1 MGTPLR
7 VLIIEDSE
15 DDTLLITHELKRGG
29 YDPKYERVETAGAMN
44 DALNQQEWDI
54 VISDHSMPHF
64 NSFNAL
70 DVLKKRGLDLPFFL
84 VSGSIDEEMAVSA
97 MKAGVHDYIMK
108 GNLKRLIPAIAREL
122 RDAVVRQ
129 DRKRKEEALR
139 ESEKRYRQVIENAT
153 EIIYSLNAK
162 GNFTYGN
169 PAGLKVTG
177 FSLEELRQFNYQD
190 LIVPEHRERLTRVYI
205 NQLRERQAA
214 TYVEFPFFNKS
225 GEVVWFGQN
234 ASLLIEDGKV
244 VGFHIIARDITERKK
259 AEEALSES
267 EQRYRNLIENAPDV
281 IFTLASDGTITSLNP
296 AFEKITGWPRSEW
309 LNKHFVHI
317 IYPDDLRR
325 GLEFLQRALKGEKIA
340 PFELKVFSKSRDYLT
355 AEFTVTPQT
364 QNGSVIGVLGISRD
378 ITERKRA
385 EEEREK
391 MQAQLIQA
399 QKMESIGTLAG
410 GVAHDFN
417 NLLTTIQ
424 GYAQLA
430 MMSLKESDPFYE
442 NFKEIQQASV
452 RAAKLT
458 RQLLLFSRQQP
469 MDLHLMTLNETVDNL
484 MKMLKRLIGEDITVQ
499 TDLDPNLWTNMADPG
514 NMEQVI
520 MNLVVNARDAM
531 PEGKKITIK
540 TENVDIDEGY
550 CEIYKY
556 AHPGKFVC
564 LSVEDTGIGMD
575 KEFIQHI
582 FEPFFTTKGPGKGTG
597 LGLSV
602 VYGIVKQ
609 NEGWINV
616 YSEPGRGSVFKVYL
630 PASFVESK
638 DETKEEVISIQD
650 CHGKG
655 ERILLVEDDDG
666 IREFAKRVL
675 FESGYVGFEAANAE
689 EALNIFG
696 KEKEDFHLVFSD
708 VVLPEKSG
716 LQLVEQLLCRKPELK
731 VLLTSGYTDQ
741 KSQWPVICEK
751 GYRFIQKP
759 YGLTDL
765 LRVVREVIE
774 QGK

>member
-15 DDTLLITHELKRGG
+15 DDTLLIMHELKRGG

-54 VISDHSMPHF
+54 IISDHSMPHF
-64 NSFNAL
+64 NSLNAL

-84 VSGSIDEEMAVSA
+84 VSGTIDEEMAVSA

-108 GNLKRLIPAIAREL
+108 DNLKRLIPAIAREL
-122 RDAVVRQ
+122 RDEVVRQ

-153 EIIYSLNAK
+153 EIIYSLNTK

-190 LIVPEHRERLTRVYI
+190 LIVPEHRERITSIYI
-205 NQLRERQAA
+205 KQFRERQAT
-214 TYVEFPFFNKS
+214 TYLEFPFFNKS
-225 GEVVWFGQN
+225 GETIWFSQN
-234 ASLLIEDGKV
+234 SSLVIEGGKV
-244 VGFHIIARDITERKK
+244 VGFHIIARDITKRKK
-259 AEEALSES
+259 MEEKLWKSEARFQ
-267 EQRYRNLIENAPDV
+267 ELFDEAPVGYHEYDV
-281 IFTLASDGTITSLNP
+281 QGRITSVNRTELEMLGYTP
-296 AFEKITGWPRSEW
+296 EEMTGQPVWKFILEENLSHQTVLDKLTGGLP
-309 LNKHFVHI
+309 
-317 IYPDDLRR
+317 PDR
-325 GLEFLQRALKGEKIA
+325 GLERTYLRKDGTTFPALIEDRIIRNSEGAI
-340 PFELKVFSKSRDYLT
+340 
-355 AEFTVTPQT
+355 
-364 QNGSVIGVLGISRD
+364 IGIRSTIQD

-385 EEEREK
+385 EEEKEK

-469 MDLHLMTLNETVDNL
+469 MDLHSITLNETVDNL

-499 TDLDPNLWTNMADPG
+499 TDLDPNLWMNMADPG

-564 LSVEDTGIGMD
+564 LSVEDTGVGMD

-582 FEPFFTTKGPGKGTG
+582 FEPFFTTKVPGKGTG

-609 NEGWINV
+609 HEGWINV

-630 PASFVESK
+630 PASSMVAK
-638 DETKEEVISIQD
+638 DEAKEEVISIQD

-655 ERILLVEDDDG
+655 ERILLVEDDDR
-666 IREFAKRVL
+666 IRQFAKKVL
-675 FESGYVGFEAANAE
+675 FESGYVGFVAANAE

-696 KEKEDFHLVFSD
+696 KEKGDFHLVFSD

-716 LQLVEQLLCRKPELK
+716 LQLVDQLLFRKPELK

-741 KSQWPVICEK
+741 KSQWPVIREK

-765 LRVVREVIE
+765 LRTVREVIE
-774 QGK
+774 K

>member
-1 MGTPLR
+1 MCERLKY
-7 VLIIEDSE
+7 SE
-15 DDTLLITHELKRGG
+15 EEFLSMKI
-29 YDPKYERVETAGAMN
+29 
-44 DALNQQEWDI
+44 WDI
-54 VISDHSMPHF
+54 VPEKYVDLH
-64 NSFNAL
+64 
-70 DVLKKRGLDLPFFL
+70 KKRLAD
-84 VSGSIDEEMAVSA
+84 I
-97 MKAGVHDYIMK
+97 
-108 GNLKRLIPAIAREL
+108 L
-122 RDAVVRQ
+122 RGEAPNEAAEYVVRGK
-129 DRKRKEEALR
+129 DEKMHYIEILSSPYFR
-139 ESEKRYRQVIENAT
+139 ENE
-153 EIIYSLNAK
+153 
-162 GNFTYGN
+162 
-169 PAGLKVTG
+169 
-177 FSLEELRQFNYQD
+177 
-190 LIVPEHRERLTRVYI
+190 
-205 NQLRERQAA
+205 
-214 TYVEFPFFNKS
+214 
-225 GEVVWFGQN
+225 
-234 ASLLIEDGKV
+234 
-244 VGFHIIARDITERKK
+244 
-259 AEEALSES
+259 
-267 EQRYRNLIENAPDV
+267 
-281 IFTLASDGTITSLNP
+281 
-296 AFEKITGWPRSEW
+296 
-309 LNKHFVHI
+309 
-317 IYPDDLRR
+317 
-325 GLEFLQRALKGEKIA
+325 
-340 PFELKVFSKSRDYLT
+340 
-355 AEFTVTPQT
+355 
-364 QNGSVIGVLGISRD
+364 VIGLQGIARD

-469 MDLHLMTLNETVDNL
+469 MDLHSMTLNETVDNL

-531 PEGKKITIK
+531 PEGGKNTIK

-550 CEIYKY
+550 CEINNY
-556 AHPGKFVC
+556 ARPGKFAC

-575 KEFIQHI
+575 KEIIQHI
-582 FEPFFTTKGPGKGTG
+582 FEPFFTTKGVGKGTG
-597 LGLSV
+597 IGLSV
-602 VYGIVKQ
+602 VHGIVKQ
-609 NEGWINV
+609 HEGWINV
-616 YSEPGRGSVFKVYL
+616 YSEPGRGSAFKVYL
-630 PASFVESK
+630 PVSSVESK
-638 DETKEEVISIQD
+638 GEAKEEVISIQD

-675 FESGYVGFEAANAE
+675 VESGYVGFEAANAE

-696 KEKEDFHLVFSD
+696 KEKGDFHLVFSD

-774 QGK
+774 Q

>member
-15 DDTLLITHELKRGG
+15 DDTLLIMHELKRGG

-64 NSFNAL
+64 SSFNAL

-84 VSGSIDEEMAVSA
+84 VSGTIDEEMAVSA

-108 GNLKRLIPAIAREL
+108 GNLPRLVPAVQREL
-122 RDAVVRQ
+122 REAEMR
-129 DRKRKEEALR
+129 REHKRM
-139 ESEKRYRQVIENAT
+139 
-153 EIIYSLNAK
+153 
-162 GNFTYGN
+162 
-169 PAGLKVTG
+169 
-177 FSLEELRQFNYQD
+177 
-190 LIVPEHRERLTRVYI
+190 
-205 NQLRERQAA
+205 
-214 TYVEFPFFNKS
+214 
-225 GEVVWFGQN
+225 
-234 ASLLIEDGKV
+234 
-244 VGFHIIARDITERKK
+244 
-259 AEEALSES
+259 
-267 EQRYRNLIENAPDV
+267 
-281 IFTLASDGTITSLNP
+281 
-296 AFEKITGWPRSEW
+296 
-309 LNKHFVHI
+309 
-317 IYPDDLRR
+317 
-325 GLEFLQRALKGEKIA
+325 
-340 PFELKVFSKSRDYLT
+340 
-355 AEFTVTPQT
+355 
-364 QNGSVIGVLGISRD
+364 
-378 ITERKRA
+378 
-385 EEEREK
+385 EEEKEK

-399 QKMESIGTLAG
+399 QKMEAIGTLAG

-430 MMSLKESDPFYE
+430 MMSLKESDPFFE

-469 MDLHLMTLNETVDNL
+469 MDLHSITLNETVDNL

-499 TDLDPNLWTNMADPG
+499 IDLDPNLWTNMADPG

-564 LSVEDTGIGMD
+564 LSVEDTGVGMD
-575 KEFIQHI
+575 KEIIQHI
-582 FEPFFTTKGPGKGTG
+582 FDPFFTTKGIGKGTG
-597 LGLSV
+597 IGLSV

-609 NEGWINV
+609 HEGWINV

-630 PASFVESK
+630 PVSSVESNG
-638 DETKEEVISIQD
+638 EAKEEVISIQD

-675 FESGYVGFEAANAE
+675 VESGYVGFEAANAE

-696 KEKEDFHLVFSD
+696 KEKGDFHLVFSD

>member
-15 DDTLLITHELKRGG
+15 DDTLLIMHELKRGG

-54 VISDHSMPHF
+54 IISDHSMPHF

-70 DVLKKRGLDLPFFL
+70 DVLKKGGLDLPFFL
-84 VSGSIDEEMAVSA
+84 VSGTIDEEMAVSA
-97 MKAGVHDYIMK
+97 MKAGAHDYIMK
-108 GNLKRLIPAIAREL
+108 GNLGRLVPAVQREL
-122 RDAVVRQ
+122 R
-129 DRKRKEEALR
+129 EA
-139 ESEKRYRQVIENAT
+139 
-153 EIIYSLNAK
+153 
-162 GNFTYGN
+162 
-169 PAGLKVTG
+169 
-177 FSLEELRQFNYQD
+177 D
-190 LIVPEHRERLTRVYI
+190 TR
-205 NQLRERQAA
+205 R
-214 TYVEFPFFNKS
+214 
-225 GEVVWFGQN
+225 
-234 ASLLIEDGKV
+234 
-244 VGFHIIARDITERKK
+244 ERKK
-259 AEEALSES
+259 AKDALQES
-267 EQRYRNLIENAPDV
+267 EARFQELFDEAPVGYHEYD
-281 IFTLASDGTITSLNP
+281 AQGRITSVNRTELEMLGYTPEEMKGQPVWKFILEGNLSRQTVLDKLTGGLPP
-296 AFEKITGWPRSEW
+296 A
-309 LNKHFVHI
+309 
-317 IYPDDLRR
+317 R
-325 GLEFLQRALKGEKIA
+325 GLERIYLRKDGTTFPALIEDRIIRNSEGAI
-340 PFELKVFSKSRDYLT
+340 
-355 AEFTVTPQT
+355 
-364 QNGSVIGVLGISRD
+364 IGIRSTIQD

-442 NFKEIQQASV
+442 NFKEIHQASV

-469 MDLHLMTLNETVDNL
+469 MDLHSITLNEIVDNL

-499 TDLDPNLWTNMADPG
+499 ADLDPNLWTNMADPG

-531 PEGKKITIK
+531 PEEKKITIK

-564 LSVEDTGIGMD
+564 LSVEDIGVGMD
-575 KEFIQHI
+575 KENIQHI
-582 FEPFFTTKGPGKGTG
+582 FDPFFTTKGIGKGTG

-609 NEGWINV
+609 HEGWINV
-616 YSEPGRGSVFKVYL
+616 YSELGRGSVFKVYL
-630 PASFVESK
+630 PASSVESK
-638 DETKEEVISIQD
+638 DEAKEEVISIQD

-696 KEKEDFHLVFSD
+696 KEKGDFHLVFSD

-765 LRVVREVIE
+765 LRTVREVIE
-774 QGK
+774 K

>member
-1 MGTPLR
+1 M
-7 VLIIEDSE
+7 
-15 DDTLLITHELKRGG
+15 
-29 YDPKYERVETAGAMN
+29 
-44 DALNQQEWDI
+44 
-54 VISDHSMPHF
+54 
-64 NSFNAL
+64 
-70 DVLKKRGLDLPFFL
+70 
-84 VSGSIDEEMAVSA
+84 
-97 MKAGVHDYIMK
+97 
-108 GNLKRLIPAIAREL
+108 
-122 RDAVVRQ
+122 
-129 DRKRKEEALR
+129 
-139 ESEKRYRQVIENAT
+139 
-153 EIIYSLNAK
+153 EI
-162 GNFTYGN
+162 
-169 PAGLKVTG
+169 
-177 FSLEELRQFNYQD
+177 
-190 LIVPEHRERLTRVYI
+190 YI
-205 NQLRERQAA
+205 NQFRQRIP
-214 TYVEFPFFNKS
+214 TTHVEFPFFSKT
-225 GEVVWFGQN
+225 GKIIWFGQN
-234 ASLLIEDGKV
+234 SSLVIEDGKV
-244 VGFHIIARDITERKK
+244 VGFHVIARDITERKR
-259 AEEALSES
+259 AEEALRES
-267 EQRYRNLIENAPDV
+267 KARFQELFNEAPVGYHEVDAEGRIFRVNRTELEMLGYTAEEMLGQSVSKFTVEEKTPQQPVLTNLANIVPSTQGFERTYQRKDGTTIPVLIERRV
-281 IFTLASDGTITSLNP
+281 IREANGKVKSIRSTI
-296 AFEKITGWPRSEW
+296 
-309 LNKHFVHI
+309 
-317 IYPDDLRR
+317 
-325 GLEFLQRALKGEKIA
+325 Q
-340 PFELKVFSKSRDYLT
+340 
-355 AEFTVTPQT
+355 
-364 QNGSVIGVLGISRD
+364 D

-430 MMSLKESDPFYE
+430 MMSLKESDSFYE

-469 MDLHLMTLNETVDNL
+469 MDLHSITLNETVDNL

-564 LSVEDTGIGMD
+564 LSVEDIGIGMD
-575 KEFIQHI
+575 KEVIQHI
-582 FEPFFTTKGPGKGTG
+582 FEPFFTTKGSGKGTG

-609 NEGWINV
+609 HEGWINV

-630 PASFVESK
+630 PASSVESK

-696 KEKEDFHLVFSD
+696 KEKGDFHLVFSD

-716 LQLVEQLLCRKPELK
+716 LQLVEQLLSRKPELK

>member
-1 MGTPLR
+1 MEEKPIR
-7 VLIIEDSE
+7 VLLIEDNPG
-15 DDTLLITHELKRGG
+15 DFRLIREMFKESGANVELKWA
-29 YDPKYERVETAGAMN
+29 KQLST
-44 DALNQQEWDI
+44 
-54 VISDHSMPHF
+54 
-64 NSFNAL
+64 
-70 DVLKKRGLDLPFFL
+70 GL
-84 VSGSIDEEMAVSA
+84 A
-97 MKAGVHDYIMK
+97 
-108 GNLKRLIPAIAREL
+108 NLKEEIFDGLLVDLGLPDNQGIDTFKKIHDQAPQIPIIVLTGLADNGLALKAVREGAQDYLVKGQIDSNLLVRSIHYAIE
-122 RDAVVRQ
+122 
-129 DRKRKEEALR
+129 RKRAEEALR
-139 ESEKRYRQVIENAT
+139 ESKARFQELFNEAPVGYHEVDAEGRIFRVNRTELEMLGYTAEEMLGQSVSKFTVKEKTPQQPVLTNLTNIVSSTQGFERTYQRKDGTTIPVLVERRVI
-153 EIIYSLNAK
+153 
-162 GNFTYGN
+162 
-169 PAGLKVTG
+169 
-177 FSLEELRQFNYQD
+177 
-190 LIVPEHRERLTRVYI
+190 REA
-205 NQLRERQAA
+205 N
-214 TYVEFPFFNKS
+214 
-225 GEVVWFGQN
+225 
-234 ASLLIEDGKV
+234 GKV
-244 VGFHIIARDITERKK
+244 KSIR
-259 AEEALSES
+259 S
-267 EQRYRNLIENAPDV
+267 
-281 IFTLASDGTITSLNP
+281 TI
-296 AFEKITGWPRSEW
+296 
-309 LNKHFVHI
+309 
-317 IYPDDLRR
+317 
-325 GLEFLQRALKGEKIA
+325 Q
-340 PFELKVFSKSRDYLT
+340 
-355 AEFTVTPQT
+355 
-364 QNGSVIGVLGISRD
+364 D

-410 GVAHDFN
+410 GIAHDFN

-430 MMSLKESDPFYE
+430 MMSLKESDSFYE
-442 NFKEIQQASV
+442 NFKEIRQASV
-452 RAAKLT
+452 RAANLT
-458 RQLLLFSRQQP
+458 RQLLLFSRQQA
-469 MDLHLMTLNETVDNL
+469 MDLHLITLNETVENL
-484 MKMLKRLIGEDITVQ
+484 MKMLRRLIGEDITIQ

-514 NMEQVI
+514 TMEQVI

-564 LSVEDTGIGMD
+564 LSVEDIGIGMD
-575 KEFIQHI
+575 KEVIQHI
-582 FEPFFTTKGPGKGTG
+582 FDPFFTTKGPGKGTG

-609 NEGWINV
+609 HEGWINV

-630 PASFVESK
+630 PASSVESK
-638 DETKEEVISIQD
+638 GEAKEEVISIQD

-655 ERILLVEDDDG
+655 ERILLVEDDDE

-696 KEKEDFHLVFSD
+696 KEKGDFHLVFSD
-708 VVLPEKSG
+708 VVLPVKSG

-741 KSQWPVICEK
+741 KSQWPVIYEK

>member
-1 MGTPLR
+1 MEEKPIR
-7 VLIIEDSE
+7 VLLIEDNPG
-15 DDTLLITHELKRGG
+15 DFRLIREMFKESGANVELKWA
-29 YDPKYERVETAGAMN
+29 KQLST
-44 DALNQQEWDI
+44 
-54 VISDHSMPHF
+54 
-64 NSFNAL
+64 
-70 DVLKKRGLDLPFFL
+70 GL
-84 VSGSIDEEMAVSA
+84 A
-97 MKAGVHDYIMK
+97 
-108 GNLKRLIPAIAREL
+108 NLKEEIFDGLLVDLGLPDNQGIDTFKKIHDQAPQIPIIVLTGLADNGLALKAVREGAQDYLVKGQIDSNLLVRSIHYAIE
-122 RDAVVRQ
+122 
-129 DRKRKEEALR
+129 RKRAEEALR
-139 ESEKRYRQVIENAT
+139 ESKARFQELFNEAPVGYHEVDAEGRIFRVNRTELEMLGYTAEEMLGQSVSKFTVKEKTPQQPVLTNLTNIVSSTQGFERTYQRKDGTTIPVLVERRVI
-153 EIIYSLNAK
+153 
-162 GNFTYGN
+162 
-169 PAGLKVTG
+169 
-177 FSLEELRQFNYQD
+177 
-190 LIVPEHRERLTRVYI
+190 REA
-205 NQLRERQAA
+205 N
-214 TYVEFPFFNKS
+214 
-225 GEVVWFGQN
+225 
-234 ASLLIEDGKV
+234 GKV
-244 VGFHIIARDITERKK
+244 KSIR
-259 AEEALSES
+259 S
-267 EQRYRNLIENAPDV
+267 
-281 IFTLASDGTITSLNP
+281 TI
-296 AFEKITGWPRSEW
+296 
-309 LNKHFVHI
+309 
-317 IYPDDLRR
+317 
-325 GLEFLQRALKGEKIA
+325 Q
-340 PFELKVFSKSRDYLT
+340 
-355 AEFTVTPQT
+355 
-364 QNGSVIGVLGISRD
+364 D

-430 MMSLKESDPFYE
+430 MMSLKESDSFYE

-452 RAAKLT
+452 RAANLT

-469 MDLHLMTLNETVDNL
+469 MDLHSITLNETVDNL

-499 TDLDPNLWTNMADPG
+499 TDMDPNLWTNMADPG

-564 LSVEDTGIGMD
+564 LSVEDIGIGMD
-575 KEFIQHI
+575 KEVIQHI

-609 NEGWINV
+609 HEGWINV

-630 PASFVESK
+630 PASSVESK
-638 DETKEEVISIQD
+638 GEAKEEVISIQD

-655 ERILLVEDDDG
+655 ERILLVEDDDE

-696 KEKEDFHLVFSD
+696 KEKGDFHLVFSD
-708 VVLPEKSG
+708 VVLPVKSG
-716 LQLVEQLLCRKPELK
+716 LQLVEQLLSRTPELK

-741 KSQWPVICEK
+741 KSQWPVIREK

-765 LRVVREVIE
+765 LRAVREVIE

>member
-1 MGTPLR
+1 
-7 VLIIEDSE
+7 
-15 DDTLLITHELKRGG
+15 
-29 YDPKYERVETAGAMN
+29 
-44 DALNQQEWDI
+44 
-54 VISDHSMPHF
+54 MPHF
-64 NSFNAL
+64 SGLEAL
-70 DVLKKRGLDLPFFL
+70 KLFKASGLDLPFMI
-84 VSGSIDEEMAVSA
+84 VSGSIGEDVAVEA
-97 MKAGVHDYIMK
+97 MKSGANDYLMK
-108 GNLKRLIPAIAREL
+108 NNLTRLVPAIQQEL
-122 RDAVVRQ
+122 HEAEVR
-129 DRKRKEEALR
+129 RKLKDSEKALQEA
-139 ESEKRYRQVIENAT
+139 EKRYRQVVENAT
-153 EIIYSLNAK
+153 EIIYTVNEK

-177 FSLEELRQFNYQD
+177 YSLQELRELNYTD
-190 LIVPEHRERLTRVYI
+190 LVVPDHRERVSQAYV
-205 NQLRERQAA
+205 NQLRERRP
-214 TYVEFPFFNKS
+214 TSYIEFPLFSKA
-225 GEVVWFGQN
+225 GEIMWFGQN
-234 ASLLIEDGKV
+234 TSLVIEDGKV
-244 VGFHIIARDITERKK
+244 VGFHIIARDITERKR
-259 AEEALSES
+259 AEELLRES
-267 EQRYRNLIENAPDV
+267 KARFQELFNETPVGYHEVDAEGRIFRVNRTELEMLGYTAEEMLGQFVSKFTVEEKTPQQPVLTNLANIVSSTQGFERTYQRKDGTTIPVLIERRV
-281 IFTLASDGTITSLNP
+281 IREANGKVKSIRSTI
-296 AFEKITGWPRSEW
+296 
-309 LNKHFVHI
+309 
-317 IYPDDLRR
+317 
-325 GLEFLQRALKGEKIA
+325 Q
-340 PFELKVFSKSRDYLT
+340 
-355 AEFTVTPQT
+355 
-364 QNGSVIGVLGISRD
+364 D

-458 RQLLLFSRQQP
+458 RQLLLFSRRQP
-469 MDLHLMTLNETVDNL
+469 MDLHSITLNETVDNL
-484 MKMLKRLIGEDITVQ
+484 MKMLQRLIGEDITVQ

-531 PEGKKITIK
+531 PEGKNITVK

-564 LSVEDTGIGMD
+564 LSVEDTGVGMD
-575 KEFIQHI
+575 KEIIQHI
-582 FEPFFTTKGPGKGTG
+582 FDPFFTTKGIGRGTG

-602 VYGIVKQ
+602 VYGIIKQ
-609 NEGWINV
+609 HEGWINV
-616 YSEPGRGSVFKVYL
+616 YSEPGRGSVFKIYL
-630 PASFVESK
+630 PASSVESK
-638 DETKEEVISIQD
+638 DETKKEVISIQD
-650 CHGKG
+650 YQGKG

-689 EALNIFG
+689 EALNIFKRENG
-696 KEKEDFHLVFSD
+696 NFHLIFSD

-716 LQLVEQLLCRKPELK
+716 IQLVEQLLSRTPELK

-741 KSQWPVICEK
+741 KSQWSVIREK

-759 YGLTDL
+759 YALTDL

-774 QGK
+774 Q

>member
-15 DDTLLITHELKRGG
+15 DDTLLIMHELKRGG
-29 YDPKYERVETAGAMN
+29 YDPKYERVETSEAMN
-44 DALNQQEWDI
+44 AALDCQVWDI

-84 VSGSIDEEMAVSA
+84 VSGSIDEEMAVSG

-122 RDAVVRQ
+122 RDAVVRRE
-129 DRKRKEEALR
+129 RKKAEEALR
-139 ESEKRYRQVIENAT
+139 ESEKKYRTLVTQSPDGIFIVDLQGTFLAVNKAMCESLK
-153 EIIYSLNAK
+153 YS
-162 GNFTYGN
+162 
-169 PAGLKVTG
+169 
-177 FSLEELRQFNYQD
+177 EEEFLSMKIWD
-190 LIVPEHRERLTRVYI
+190 IVPGKYVDLHKKRLSDILRGETPNEAAEYVVRGKDEKMHYIEILSSPYFRE
-205 NQLRERQAA
+205 NE
-214 TYVEFPFFNKS
+214 
-225 GEVVWFGQN
+225 
-234 ASLLIEDGKV
+234 
-244 VGFHIIARDITERKK
+244 
-259 AEEALSES
+259 
-267 EQRYRNLIENAPDV
+267 
-281 IFTLASDGTITSLNP
+281 
-296 AFEKITGWPRSEW
+296 
-309 LNKHFVHI
+309 
-317 IYPDDLRR
+317 
-325 GLEFLQRALKGEKIA
+325 
-340 PFELKVFSKSRDYLT
+340 
-355 AEFTVTPQT
+355 
-364 QNGSVIGVLGISRD
+364 VIGLQGIARD

-385 EEEREK
+385 EEERET
-391 MQAQLIQA
+391 MLAQLIQA

-469 MDLHLMTLNETVDNL
+469 MDLHSITLNETVDNL
-484 MKMLKRLIGEDITVQ
+484 MKMLQRLIGEDITVQ

-520 MNLVVNARDAM
+520 MNLAVNARDAM

-564 LSVEDTGIGMD
+564 LSVEDIGIGMD
-575 KEFIQHI
+575 KEVIQHI

-609 NEGWINV
+609 HEGWINV

-638 DETKEEVISIQD
+638 DEAKEEVISIQD

-655 ERILLVEDDDG
+655 ERILLVEDDAG

-689 EALNIFG
+689 EALSIFG
-696 KEKEDFHLVFSD
+696 KEKGEFHLVFSD

-741 KSQWPVICEK
+741 KSQWPIIREK

-759 YGLTDL
+759 YSLTDL

>member
-7 VLIIEDSE
+7 VLIAEDSE
-15 DDTLLITHELKRGG
+15 DDTLLIIHELKRGG
-29 YDPKYERVETAGAMN
+29 YDPKYERVETAAAMN
-44 DALNQQEWDI
+44 AALNRQEWDI

-64 NSFNAL
+64 NSFDAL
-70 DVLKKRGLDLPFFL
+70 DVIKKRGLDLPFFL
-84 VSGSIDEEMAVSA
+84 VSGTINEEMAVSA

-108 GNLKRLIPAIAREL
+108 DNLPRLVPAVQREL
-122 RDAVVRQ
+122 REAEMRRE
-129 DRKRKEEALR
+129 RKKAGEALR
-139 ESEKRYRQVIENAT
+139 ESEETARALVNAT
-153 EIIYSLNAK
+153 TDSVFLIDTAGTILALNEITAK
-162 GNFTYGN
+162 RLGKSVDEMLGSYLYDFLPPDVAKRRKAYLDEVFRTGKPVYFEDERQGIWFDTCGY
-169 PAGLKVTG
+169 PIFDATGKVTKLAIYG
-177 FSLEELRQFNYQD
+177 
-190 LIVPEHRERLTRVYI
+190 
-205 NQLRERQAA
+205 
-214 TYVEFPFFNKS
+214 
-225 GEVVWFGQN
+225 
-234 ASLLIEDGKV
+234 
-244 VGFHIIARDITERKK
+244 RDITERKLAEK
-259 AEEALSES
+259 ALRES
-267 EQRYRNLIENAPDV
+267 EERYRTAIEHSNDGVAIDKDGVHLFVNQKFLELFGYNNPEEVIGKHLMFTIHPDDRDRV
-281 IFTLASDGTITSLNP
+281 KEINRRRQRGEDVPSKYEFKGIRKDG
-296 AFEKITGWPRSEW
+296 E
-309 LNKHFVHI
+309 I
-317 IYPDDLRR
+317 IYIEVSATKTTYR
-325 GLEFLQRALKGEKIA
+325 GEAVSLA
-340 PFELKVFSKSRDYLT
+340 YL
-355 AEFTVTPQT
+355 
-364 QNGSVIGVLGISRD
+364 RD

-430 MMSLKESDPFYE
+430 MMSLREGDSFYE

-469 MDLHLMTLNETVDNL
+469 MDVHSITLNETVDNL

-499 TDLDPNLWTNMADPG
+499 TDLDPNLWTNMADSG
-514 NMEQVI
+514 NMDQVV
-520 MNLVVNARDAM
+520 MNLVMNARDAM
-531 PEGKKITIK
+531 SKGGKITIK

-564 LSVEDTGIGMD
+564 LSVEDIGIGMD
-575 KEFIQHI
+575 KEVIQHI
-582 FEPFFTTKGPGKGTG
+582 FEPFFTTKGQGKGTG

-602 VYGIVKQ
+602 VYGIIKQ
-609 NEGWINV
+609 HEGWINV

-630 PASFVESK
+630 PVSSVESK
-638 DETKEEVISIQD
+638 GETKEEVISIQD

-675 FESGYVGFEAANAE
+675 FESGYVGFEAVNAE

-696 KEKEDFHLVFSD
+696 KEKGDFHLIFSD
-708 VVLPEKSG
+708 VVLPDKSG
-716 LQLVEQLLCRKPELK
+716 LQLVDQLLSRKPELK

-741 KSQWPVICEK
+741 KSQWPIIREK

-765 LRVVREVIE
+765 LQVVREVIE
-774 QGK
+774 K

>member
-15 DDTLLITHELKRGG
+15 DDTLLIMHELKRGG
-29 YDPKYERVETAGAMN
+29 YDPKYERVETAGAMIASL
-44 DALNQQEWDI
+44 DQQEWDI

-64 NSFNAL
+64 NSFSAL

-84 VSGSIDEEMAVSA
+84 VSGTIDEEKAVSA

-108 GNLKRLIPAIAREL
+108 GNLPRLVPAVQREL
-122 RDAVVRQ
+122 REAVVRRE
-129 DRKRKEEALR
+129 RKKAEEALR
-139 ESEKRYRQVIENAT
+139 ESEKKYRTLVTQSPDGIFIVDLQGTFLAVNKAMCESLK
-153 EIIYSLNAK
+153 YS
-162 GNFTYGN
+162 
-169 PAGLKVTG
+169 
-177 FSLEELRQFNYQD
+177 EEEFLSMKIWD
-190 LIVPEHRERLTRVYI
+190 IVPEKYVDLHKKRLADILRGEAPNEAAEYVVRGKDEKMHYIEVLSSPYFRE
-205 NQLRERQAA
+205 NE
-214 TYVEFPFFNKS
+214 
-225 GEVVWFGQN
+225 
-234 ASLLIEDGKV
+234 
-244 VGFHIIARDITERKK
+244 
-259 AEEALSES
+259 
-267 EQRYRNLIENAPDV
+267 
-281 IFTLASDGTITSLNP
+281 
-296 AFEKITGWPRSEW
+296 
-309 LNKHFVHI
+309 
-317 IYPDDLRR
+317 
-325 GLEFLQRALKGEKIA
+325 
-340 PFELKVFSKSRDYLT
+340 
-355 AEFTVTPQT
+355 
-364 QNGSVIGVLGISRD
+364 VIGLQGIARD

-399 QKMESIGTLAG
+399 QKMESIGTLAA

-430 MMSLKESDPFYE
+430 MMSLKESDSFYE

-469 MDLHLMTLNETVDNL
+469 MDLHLITLNETVNNL
-484 MKMLKRLIGEDITVQ
+484 MKMLQRLIGEDMTVQ

-531 PEGKKITIK
+531 PEGGTIRIK
-540 TENVDIDEGY
+540 TENLNIDKDY
-550 CEIYKY
+550 CEIDIY
-556 AHPGKFVC
+556 ARPGKFTC
-564 LSVEDTGIGMD
+564 LSVEDTGVGMD
-575 KEFIQHI
+575 KEIIQHI
-582 FEPFFTTKGPGKGTG
+582 FDPFFTTKEIGKGTG
-597 LGLSV
+597 IGLSV
-602 VYGIVKQ
+602 VHGIVKQ

-630 PASFVESK
+630 PASSVESNG
-638 DETKEEVISIQD
+638 EAREEVISIQD

-675 FESGYVGFEAANAE
+675 VESGYVGFEAANAE
-689 EALNIFG
+689 EALNIFS
-696 KEKEDFHLVFSD
+696 KEKGDFHLVFTD

-716 LQLVEQLLCRKPELK
+716 LQLVDQLLSRKPELK

-741 KSQWPVICEK
+741 KSQWPIIREK

-774 QGK
+774 QGE

>member
-15 DDTLLITHELKRGG
+15 DDTLLIMHELKRGG

-44 DALNQQEWDI
+44 DALNQQEWDL

-84 VSGSIDEEMAVSA
+84 VSGTIDEERAVSA

-108 GNLKRLIPAIAREL
+108 GNLPRLVPAIQREL
-122 RDAVVRQ
+122 REAEMR
-129 DRKRKEEALR
+129 RKRKE
-139 ESEKRYRQVIENAT
+139 
-153 EIIYSLNAK
+153 
-162 GNFTYGN
+162 
-169 PAGLKVTG
+169 
-177 FSLEELRQFNYQD
+177 
-190 LIVPEHRERLTRVYI
+190 
-205 NQLRERQAA
+205 
-214 TYVEFPFFNKS
+214 
-225 GEVVWFGQN
+225 
-234 ASLLIEDGKV
+234 
-244 VGFHIIARDITERKK
+244 
-259 AEEALSES
+259 AEEALRSSE
-267 EQRYRNLIENAPDV
+267 EKYRTILENIEDGYYEVDIAGNFTFFNDSMCRIYGYPREELMGMNNRQYTDQENAKKSFKAFNRVYRTGESTKEFDWE
-281 IFTLASDGTITSLNP
+281 IIRKDGTKRCIETSVCLMKDSSGNR
-296 AFEKITGWPRSEW
+296 IGC
-309 LNKHFVHI
+309 
-317 IYPDDLRR
+317 R
-325 GLEFLQRALKGEKIA
+325 GI
-340 PFELKVFSKSRDYLT
+340 
-355 AEFTVTPQT
+355 
-364 QNGSVIGVLGISRD
+364 VLD

-430 MMSLKESDPFYE
+430 LMSLKESDPFYE

-469 MDLHLMTLNETVDNL
+469 MDLHPIVLNEIVDNL

-499 TDLDPNLWTNMADPG
+499 TDLDPNLWTNMADSG

-520 MNLVVNARDAM
+520 MNLVMNAKDAM
-531 PEGKKITIK
+531 SEGKNITIK
-540 TENVDIDEGY
+540 TENVDIDKDY
-550 CEIYKY
+550 CEINIY
-556 AHPGKFVC
+556 ARPGKFTC
-564 LSVEDTGIGMD
+564 LSVEDTGVGMD
-575 KEFIQHI
+575 KEIIQHI
-582 FEPFFTTKGPGKGTG
+582 FEPFFTTKEVGKGTG
-597 LGLSV
+597 IGLSV

-609 NEGWINV
+609 HEGWINV

-630 PASFVESK
+630 PASSVESK
-638 DETKEEVISIQD
+638 DATKGEVISIQD

-675 FESGYVGFEAANAE
+675 VESGYVGFEAANAE
-689 EALNIFG
+689 EALNIFKRENG
-696 KEKEDFHLVFSD
+696 NFHLVFSD

-716 LQLVEQLLCRKPELK
+716 LQLVEQLLLRKPELK

-774 QGK
+774 K

>member
-1 MGTPLR
+1 MEEKPIR
-7 VLIIEDSE
+7 VLLIEDNPG
-15 DDTLLITHELKRGG
+15 DFRLIREMFKESGANVELKWA
-29 YDPKYERVETAGAMN
+29 KQLST
-44 DALNQQEWDI
+44 
-54 VISDHSMPHF
+54 
-64 NSFNAL
+64 
-70 DVLKKRGLDLPFFL
+70 GL
-84 VSGSIDEEMAVSA
+84 A
-97 MKAGVHDYIMK
+97 
-108 GNLKRLIPAIAREL
+108 NLKEEIFDGLLVDLGLPDNQGIDTFKKIHDQAPQIPIIVLTGLADNGLALKAVREGAQDYLVKGQIDSNLLVRSIHYAIE
-122 RDAVVRQ
+122 
-129 DRKRKEEALR
+129 RKRAEEALR
-139 ESEKRYRQVIENAT
+139 ESKARFQELFNEAPVGYHEVDAEGRIFRVNRTELEMLGYTAEEMLGQSVSKFTVKEKTPQQPVLTNLTNIVSSTQGFERTYQRKDGTTIPVLVERRVI
-153 EIIYSLNAK
+153 
-162 GNFTYGN
+162 
-169 PAGLKVTG
+169 
-177 FSLEELRQFNYQD
+177 
-190 LIVPEHRERLTRVYI
+190 REA
-205 NQLRERQAA
+205 N
-214 TYVEFPFFNKS
+214 
-225 GEVVWFGQN
+225 
-234 ASLLIEDGKV
+234 GKV
-244 VGFHIIARDITERKK
+244 KSIR
-259 AEEALSES
+259 S
-267 EQRYRNLIENAPDV
+267 
-281 IFTLASDGTITSLNP
+281 TI
-296 AFEKITGWPRSEW
+296 
-309 LNKHFVHI
+309 
-317 IYPDDLRR
+317 
-325 GLEFLQRALKGEKIA
+325 Q
-340 PFELKVFSKSRDYLT
+340 
-355 AEFTVTPQT
+355 
-364 QNGSVIGVLGISRD
+364 D

-430 MMSLKESDPFYE
+430 MMSLKESDSFYE

-469 MDLHLMTLNETVDNL
+469 MDLHSITLNETVDNL

-499 TDLDPNLWTNMADPG
+499 TDMDPNLWTNMADPG

-550 CEIYKY
+550 CEIYNY

-564 LSVEDTGIGMD
+564 LSVEDIGIGMD
-575 KEFIQHI
+575 KEVIQHI

-609 NEGWINV
+609 HEGWINV

-630 PASFVESK
+630 PASSVESK
-638 DETKEEVISIQD
+638 GEAKEEVISIQD

-655 ERILLVEDDDG
+655 ERILLVEDDDE

-696 KEKEDFHLVFSD
+696 KEKGDFHLVFSD
-708 VVLPEKSG
+708 VVLPVKSG
-716 LQLVEQLLCRKPELK
+716 LQLVEQLLSRTPELK

-741 KSQWPVICEK
+741 KSQWPVIREK

-765 LRVVREVIE
+765 LRAVREVIE